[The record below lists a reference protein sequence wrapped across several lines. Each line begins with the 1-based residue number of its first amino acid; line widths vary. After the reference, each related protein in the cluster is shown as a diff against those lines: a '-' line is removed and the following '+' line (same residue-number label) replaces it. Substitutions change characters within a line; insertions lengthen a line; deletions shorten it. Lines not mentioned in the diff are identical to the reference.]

1 MLQRFHDQ
9 MDALKGH
16 HMHKMEEELKQRLR
30 FSEQKR
36 GHLKSLLAQHVPGEN
51 TFVWSI
57 VDLMTL
63 LLIFFIFL
71 YSQNA
76 EPVFS
81 SPITKV
87 RPSVEVTRV
96 QHGSISPRQT
106 PKMEQT
112 SGDSRKILH
121 ALTKDFP
128 LNAKT
133 SPAISTH
140 EAADPIRNVTPNES
154 IAQLKKEAMAAIEE
168 NGQKSF
174 SIRWNE
180 RRLIFVLG
188 ERVTFPVG
196 QAKLLSES
204 QPTLKRISHLIASK
218 KDFIVLVSGH
228 TDDTPIET
236 YQFPSNWELS
246 AARAISVA
254 RFLSENGVD
263 PHRLSIQGY
272 GEYRPIHPNSTPEN
286 KQANRRV
293 EIMLIKQ
300 KPREAEQSYVP
311 GA

>member
-1 MLQRFHDQ
+1 
-9 MDALKGH
+9 
-16 HMHKMEEELKQRLR
+16 MHKMEEELKQRLK

-36 GHLKSLLAQHVPGEN
+36 THLKTLLAQHVSEEN
-51 TFVWSI
+51 NFVWSI

-71 YSQNA
+71 YSQNTG
-76 EPVFS
+76 PVFS
-81 SPITKV
+81 NPMTNI
-87 RPSVEVTRV
+87 RPPMETPEF
-96 QHGSISPRQT
+96 QHQKFSSKIIPMKQ
-106 PKMEQT
+106 EI
-112 SGDSRKILH
+112 SGDSRKILN
-121 ALTKDFP
+121 ALTMDFP
-128 LNAKT
+128 KT
-133 SPAISTH
+133 LKPDTTNSTMASATPV
-140 EAADPIRNVTPNES
+140 EEVITEVAPNES
-154 IAQLKKEAMAAIEE
+154 IAQLKKEALAAIEE
-168 NGQKSF
+168 NDQKNF

-188 ERVTFPVG
+188 ERVTFPRG

-204 QPTLKRISHLIASK
+204 QPILKRISHLIASK
-218 KDFIVLVSGH
+218 KDFTVLVSGH
-228 TDDTPIET
+228 TDDTPIDT

-272 GEYRPIHPNSTPEN
+272 AEFRPIHSNSTPEN

-293 EIMLIKQ
+293 EITLIKQ
-300 KPREAEQSYVP
+300 KPQESEHSYIP

>member
-1 MLQRFHDQ
+1 
-9 MDALKGH
+9 
-16 HMHKMEEELKQRLR
+16 MHKMEEELKQRLK

-36 GHLKSLLAQHVPGEN
+36 THLKTLLAQHVSGEN

-76 EPVFS
+76 A
-81 SPITKV
+81 PIFPNPIAKV
-87 RPSVEVTRV
+87 RPPVETPEF
-96 QHGSISPRQT
+96 QHQSFPLKQIPMKLEISD
-106 PKMEQT
+106 
-112 SGDSRKILH
+112 DSRKILN

-128 LNAKT
+128 KELKPATTT
-133 SPAISTH
+133 SSLTVSPQV
-140 EAADPIRNVTPNES
+140 EDVTANES
-154 IAQLKKEAMAAIEE
+154 IAQLKKEALAAIEE
-168 NGQKSF
+168 NDQKTF

-180 RRLIFVLG
+180 RRLVFVLG
-188 ERVTFPVG
+188 ERVTFPLG

-204 QPTLKRISHLIASK
+204 QPILKRISHLIASK
-218 KDFIVLVSGH
+218 KDFTVLVSGH
-228 TDDTPIET
+228 TDDTPIDT

-272 GEYRPIHPNSTPEN
+272 AEYRPIHPNLTPEN

-293 EIMLIKQ
+293 EITLIKQ
-300 KPREAEQSYVP
+300 KPLEAEHSYIP